1 MTAESVDVAVAT
13 NDYLYEYNLLISMI
27 NDIEK
32 DDVELQ
38 SQLNE
43 VIKAREALY
52 DAQGEAIEKQQTEQD
67 QQDQQSQ
74 EATS

>member
-1 MTAESVDVAVAT
+1 MSVDVVVAT

-32 DDVELQ
+32 DGVELQ
-38 SQLNE
+38 AQLNE

-67 QQDQQSQ
+67 QQSQ